1 MLSTQLNESFIDI
14 LSANSIFKGIERSVI
29 GKITAYAGAHIEIF
43 EKNEYIMRAGDFP
56 SEFGIVLS
64 GGVTAVG
71 YGADGRESIYAVLR
85 TGDHFADI
93 LVASENKESPVSL
106 FSERHNTKII
116 MIPFRGI
123 TKPNREIFEY
133 QSLIIRNFFNVIS
146 MKYWELMK
154 KIDYMS
160 VFPIKRRTAL
170 YLSDESEKESNKC
183 EDGYF
188 AVKFDREGMASYL
201 NADRSALSRVL
212 SEMKKEGL
220 ISFKKNKFKIE
231 NKKGLDVISGKI
243 NI

>member
-133 QSLIIRNFFNVIS
+133 QSLIIRNYFNVIS

-154 KIDYMS
+154 KID
-160 VFPIKRRTAL
+160 
-170 YLSDESEKESNKC
+170 
-183 EDGYF
+183 
-188 AVKFDREGMASYL
+188 
-201 NADRSALSRVL
+201 
-212 SEMKKEGL
+212 
-220 ISFKKNKFKIE
+220 
-231 NKKGLDVISGKI
+231 
-243 NI
+243 